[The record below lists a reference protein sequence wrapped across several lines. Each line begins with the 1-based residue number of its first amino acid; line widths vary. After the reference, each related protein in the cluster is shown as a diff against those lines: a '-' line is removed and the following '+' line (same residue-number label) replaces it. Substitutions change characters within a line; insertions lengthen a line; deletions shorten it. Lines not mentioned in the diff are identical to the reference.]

1 MDLPIHNE
9 QQDESRQ
16 VRRGNVGFLLEAEED
31 DDDDEAR
38 DDVVALQRQ
47 K

>member
-31 DDDDEAR
+31 DDDDQAR
-38 DDVVALQRQ
+38 DDVVTLQRQ